1 MHHLDKRM
9 QKFSFV
15 LKFSGVV
22 WKCYWV
28 QFVEAHEMAEKED
41 ALKSLI
47 RKYLMIYSTE
57 IIFISPESKL
67 F

>member
-1 MHHLDKRM
+1 MHHLDKQM
-9 QKFSFV
+9 QKISFV
-15 LKFSGVV
+15 LKFSGGF
-22 WKCYWV
+22 WKCYLA

-57 IIFISPESKL
+57 INFISPESKL

>member
-1 MHHLDKRM
+1 
-9 QKFSFV
+9 
-15 LKFSGVV
+15 
-22 WKCYWV
+22 
-28 QFVEAHEMAEKED
+28 MAEKED